1 MPITR
6 SELSPGQQ
14 GTVRAE
20 GPREG
25 MEGGGGERREGK
37 MDREP
42 GLPNLPPR

>member
-25 MEGGGGERREGK
+25 MGGGRREGK

>member
-25 MEGGGGERREGK
+25 MEGAGGKAGGEDG
-37 MDREP
+37 
-42 GLPNLPPR
+42 PRAGPT